1 MNSETRDPG
10 DGSIRE
16 AVAGMREARAS
27 AVAMI
32 EAAREQA
39 LRHADLNAIAWVDW
53 DLARS
58 TAAERDRE
66 ARAGRLRGPLHGM
79 PISIKDLY
87 RVRDTVMQAGTHAE
101 LPDTGRDE
109 ALAVE
114 RLRAAGAVIFAKT
127 NLHEVALGATG
138 ENGWTGDVKNPF
150 DPARQSGGSSS
161 GAGVCVAKRIGVA
174 GLGSDTGGSIRI
186 PANFCGV
193 VGFKPS
199 FGAVPLDGALNLSWT
214 FDHAGPLTRSVDD
227 AAVVFEA
234 LSQRS
239 TGHGRMPRKPTL
251 AVPAAWLAPR
261 LSEAVREVFERSLV
275 RLRAHGAQI
284 VELDMPG
291 LMLAWNCYTPI
302 VRAEAAHVHRQA
314 LAKGGQGFSE
324 AVLNALLDG
333 RKINAGQYL
342 DALRI
347 RRDICGEFTAIT
359 RDHDAIILPT
369 APVLPPLRG
378 QTEVAT
384 ASGAMLT
391 RLAILGQTLPF
402 NVAGLP
408 ALTVPMGFVGGLPTG
423 LQIVGARD
431 GDASLLALGRWCESL
446 LGAQPPAAA

>member
-1 MNSETRDPG
+1 MNSETLVTG
-10 DGSIRE
+10 DASIR
-16 AVAGMREARAS
+16 ATVAALREGRAS

-32 EAAREQA
+32 DAAREQA
-39 LRHADLNAIAWVDW
+39 ARHADLNAIAWVDW
-53 DLARS
+53 ELARG
-58 TAAERDRE
+58 TADERDRE

-101 LPDTGRDE
+101 LPDLGRVE

-127 NLHEVALGATG
+127 NMHEVALGATG

-150 DPARQSGGSSS
+150 DAARQSGGSSS

-199 FGAVPLDGALNLSWT
+199 FGAVPLEGALNLSWS
-214 FDHAGPLTRSVDD
+214 FDHAGPLARSVDD

-239 TGHGRMPRKPTL
+239 TGHGRVSRKPSL

-261 LSEAVREVFERSLV
+261 LSEAVREVFERTLV

-291 LMLAWNCYTPI
+291 LSLAWNCYTPI
-302 VRAEAAHVHRQA
+302 VRAEAAQVHRQA

-324 AVLNALLDG
+324 PVLNALLEG
-333 RKINAGQYL
+333 REISAGQYF
-342 DALRI
+342 DAQQM
-347 RRDICGEFTAIT
+347 RRQVCSEFAAIT

-384 ASGAMLT
+384 VSGAMLT

-408 ALTVPMGFVGGLPTG
+408 ALTLPMGFVGGLPTG
-423 LQIVGARD
+423 LQMVGARD

-446 LGAQPPAAA
+446 VGVQAPVAR